1 MNLEELKK
9 KMDEEHY
16 IYDDTLSTV
25 LYVALQ
31 LGRPLLI
38 EGAAGVGKTEVAKV
52 MAAALDRELVR
63 LQCYEGLDES
73 KALYEWNYQKQ
84 LLSIQVNMN
93 AQDRE
98 ALTRSLFSD
107 EYLLER
113 PLLKSIRSEK
123 PVVLLIDEIDKADEE
138 FEAFLLELLSE
149 MQVTIPEVG
158 TIRANSVPFV
168 VLTSNRARPLSEA
181 LRRRCAY
188 LYIEY
193 PDMEKELAILRAKL
207 PHVDDRLCAQVA
219 LAVQKLRSNEVILKK
234 PSIAE
239 TLDWAAALDALG
251 IRELTPDALR
261 KTAGFVLK
269 NNEDMAALARQ
280 TADKLDAMGIKFKVV
295 NVVDLVKLQSA
306 KENNEALSDEEFAE
320 LFTEDKPVLFAYH
333 SYARDVR
340 GLIYDRPNHDN
351 FNVHGYEEQGSTTT
365 PYDMVRVN
373 NIDRYELQAEALRMI
388 DADKYADKINELEA
402 FRQEAFQFAVD
413 NGYDH
418 PDYTDWVYSGV
429 NTNKQGAVSA
439 TAATAGDNE

>member
-1 MNLEELKK
+1 MTLEELKD
-9 KMDEEHY
+9 KMDRENY
-16 IYDDTLSTV
+16 VYNDVLATV
-25 LYVALQ
+25 LYVALT

-93 AQDRE
+93 TQDSD
-98 ALTRSLFSD
+98 ALTKSLFSD

-149 MQVTIPEVG
+149 QQVTVPEIG
-158 TIRANSVPFV
+158 TIKAKSIPFV

-188 LYIEY
+188 LHIDY
-193 PDMEKELAILRAKL
+193 PDMEKELAILRKKL

-219 LAVQKLRSNEVILKK
+219 LAVQKLRSSEAILKK

-251 IRELTPDALR
+251 IKELTPEVLR
-261 KTAGFVLK
+261 QTAGFVLK
-269 NNEDMAALARQ
+269 NNEDLEVLA
-280 TADKLDAMGIKFKVV
+280 G
-295 NVVDLVKLQSA
+295 
-306 KENNEALSDEEFAE
+306 EEE
-320 LFTEDKPVLFAYH
+320 LTSETH
-333 SYARDVR
+333 C
-340 GLIYDRPNHDN
+340 GHCQGHH
-351 FNVHGYEEQGSTTT
+351 HG
-365 PYDMVRVN
+365 
-373 NIDRYELQAEALRMI
+373 
-388 DADKYADKINELEA
+388 
-402 FRQEAFQFAVD
+402 
-413 NGYDH
+413 
-418 PDYTDWVYSGV
+418 
-429 NTNKQGAVSA
+429 
-439 TAATAGDNE
+439 

>member
-1 MNLEELKK
+1 MNLTQLKE
-9 KMDEEHY
+9 KMDEAHY
-16 IYDDTLSTV
+16 IYDDTLATV
-25 LYVALQ
+25 LAVALQ

-38 EGAAGVGKTEVAKV
+38 EGAAGVGKTEIAKV
-52 MAAALDRELVR
+52 MASALDRDLVR

-84 LLSIQVNMN
+84 LLAIQVNMAN
-93 AQDRE
+93 EDKD
-98 ALTRSLFSD
+98 ALTQSLFSD
-107 EYLLER
+107 DYLLER
-113 PLLKSIRSEK
+113 PLLQSIRSEK

-158 TIRANSVPFV
+158 TIKAKTIPFV

-219 LAVQKLRSNEVILKK
+219 LAVQKLRANEAILKK

-261 KTAGFVLK
+261 TTAGFVLK
-269 NNEDMAALARQ
+269 N
-280 TADKLDAMGIKFKVV
+280 
-295 NVVDLVKLQSA
+295 
-306 KENNEALSDEEFAE
+306 
-320 LFTEDKPVLFAYH
+320 TEDIAAMDEQDMQSDH
-333 SYARDVR
+333 CNCQ
-340 GLIYDRPNHDN
+340 GHCGGHH
-351 FNVHGYEEQGSTTT
+351 HG
-365 PYDMVRVN
+365 
-373 NIDRYELQAEALRMI
+373 
-388 DADKYADKINELEA
+388 
-402 FRQEAFQFAVD
+402 
-413 NGYDH
+413 
-418 PDYTDWVYSGV
+418 
-429 NTNKQGAVSA
+429 
-439 TAATAGDNE
+439 

>member
-1 MNLEELKK
+1 MTLEELKQ
-9 KMDEEHY
+9 KMDEAGY
-16 IYDDTLSTV
+16 VYDDTMATV
-25 LYVALQ
+25 LYVALV

-52 MAAALDRELVR
+52 MAAALGRELVR

-93 AQDRE
+93 SADKE
-98 ALTRSLFSD
+98 LLTKSLFSD

-149 MQVTIPEVG
+149 QQVTVPEIG
-158 TIRANSVPFV
+158 TIRAKTVPFV

-188 LYIEY
+188 LHIDY
-193 PDMEKELAILRAKL
+193 PDMDKELAILRKKL

-219 LAVQKLRSNEVILKK
+219 LAVQKLRSNEAILKK

-261 KTAGFVLK
+261 QTAGFVLK
-269 NNEDMAALARQ
+269 NNEDLEI
-280 TADKLDAMGIKFKVV
+280 L
-295 NVVDLVKLQSA
+295 
-306 KENNEALSDEEFAE
+306 E
-320 LFTEDKPVLFAYH
+320 
-333 SYARDVR
+333 
-340 GLIYDRPNHDN
+340 
-351 FNVHGYEEQGSTTT
+351 EEQ
-365 PYDMVRVN
+365 P
-373 NIDRYELQAEALRMI
+373 Q
-388 DADKYADKINELEA
+388 
-402 FRQEAFQFAVD
+402 QEHCGRCHGHSHD
-413 NGYDH
+413 
-418 PDYTDWVYSGV
+418 
-429 NTNKQGAVSA
+429 
-439 TAATAGDNE
+439 

>member
-1 MNLEELKK
+1 MTFEELKQ
-9 KMDEEHY
+9 KMDEAHY
-16 IYDDTLSTV
+16 IYDETLATV
-25 LYVALQ
+25 LYVSLS

-38 EGAAGVGKTEVAKV
+38 EGAAGVGKTEIAKV
-52 MAAALDRELVR
+52 MAYALDRDLVR
-63 LQCYEGLDES
+63 MQCYEGLDES

-93 AQDRE
+93 TQDKD
-98 ALTRSLFSD
+98 ALTKSLFSD

-113 PLLKSIRSEK
+113 PLLQSIRSEK

-149 MQVTIPEVG
+149 MQVSIPEVG
-158 TIRANSVPFV
+158 TVKAKSIPFV

-219 LAVQKLRSNEVILKK
+219 LAVQKLRSSESILKK

-261 KTAGFVLK
+261 QTAGFVLK
-269 NNEDMAALARQ
+269 NHED
-280 TADKLDAMGIKFKVV
+280 I
-295 NVVDLVKLQSA
+295 SSI
-306 KENNEALSDEEFAE
+306 EEEAGNAC
-320 LFTEDKPVLFAYH
+320 TGCGGH
-333 SYARDVR
+333 
-340 GLIYDRPNHDN
+340 H
-351 FNVHGYEEQGSTTT
+351 HG
-365 PYDMVRVN
+365 
-373 NIDRYELQAEALRMI
+373 
-388 DADKYADKINELEA
+388 
-402 FRQEAFQFAVD
+402 
-413 NGYDH
+413 
-418 PDYTDWVYSGV
+418 
-429 NTNKQGAVSA
+429 
-439 TAATAGDNE
+439 

>member
-1 MNLEELKK
+1 MELELLKK
-9 KMDEEHY
+9 KMDDARY
-16 IYDDTLSTV
+16 IYDETLATV
-25 LYVALQ
+25 LYVALK

-52 MAAALDRELVR
+52 MAAALDRSLVR

-73 KALYEWNYQKQ
+73 KAIYEWNYQKQ
-84 LLSIQVNMN
+84 LLSIQVNMGKT
-93 AQDRE
+93 DSDT
-98 ALTRSLFSD
+98 LTRNLFSD

-113 PLLKSIRSEK
+113 PLLQSIRSEK

-158 TIRANSVPFV
+158 TVKAKSVPFV

-188 LYIEY
+188 LYIQY

-219 LAVQKLRSNEVILKK
+219 LAVQKLRGSEAILKK

-261 KTAGFVLK
+261 QTAGFILK
-269 NNEDMAALARQ
+269 NSEDHAVL
-280 TADKLDAMGIKFKVV
+280 
-295 NVVDLVKLQSA
+295 
-306 KENNEALSDEEFAE
+306 EALQENGPD
-320 LFTEDKPVLFAYH
+320 H
-333 SYARDVR
+333 SHEC
-340 GLIYDRPNHDN
+340 GCGGSCGGHH
-351 FNVHGYEEQGSTTT
+351 HG
-365 PYDMVRVN
+365 
-373 NIDRYELQAEALRMI
+373 
-388 DADKYADKINELEA
+388 
-402 FRQEAFQFAVD
+402 
-413 NGYDH
+413 
-418 PDYTDWVYSGV
+418 
-429 NTNKQGAVSA
+429 
-439 TAATAGDNE
+439 

>member
-1 MNLEELKK
+1 MTYDELKA
-9 KMDEEHY
+9 KMDDCHY
-16 IYDDTLSTV
+16 IYDETLATI
-25 LYVALQ
+25 LYVSLQ

-52 MAAALDRELVR
+52 MASALGRDLVR

-93 AQDRE
+93 AQDRDS
-98 ALTRSLFSD
+98 LTKSLFSD

-113 PLLKSIRSEK
+113 PLLQSIRSERS
-123 PVVLLIDEIDKADEE
+123 VVLLIDEIDKADEE

-149 MQVTIPEVG
+149 MQVSIPEIG
-158 TIRANSVPFV
+158 TIKAKSIPFV

-219 LAVQKLRSNEVILKK
+219 LAVQKLRANDIILKK

-261 KTAGFVLK
+261 QTAGFVLK
-269 NNEDMAALARQ
+269 NNED
-280 TADKLDAMGIKFKVV
+280 LDAM
-295 NVVDLVKLQSA
+295 DL
-306 KENNEALSDEEFAE
+306 DTEEPH
-320 LFTEDKPVLFAYH
+320 TCTCGGSCGGH
-333 SYARDVR
+333 
-340 GLIYDRPNHDN
+340 H
-351 FNVHGYEEQGSTTT
+351 HG
-365 PYDMVRVN
+365 
-373 NIDRYELQAEALRMI
+373 
-388 DADKYADKINELEA
+388 
-402 FRQEAFQFAVD
+402 
-413 NGYDH
+413 
-418 PDYTDWVYSGV
+418 
-429 NTNKQGAVSA
+429 
-439 TAATAGDNE
+439 